1 MQNKLHIKIGDT
13 VRVITGESK
22 GQEGEVLTIDRINLR
37 AVVKGL
43 NLVKKH
49 VNPTASNPQGGIE
62 EKEAAIHVSNLMV
75 VINGETTKIG
85 RKPNEDGKI
94 VRFSKKSG
102 EVIK

>member
-22 GQEGEVLTIDRINLR
+22 GQEGEILTIDRINLR

-49 VNPTASNPQGGIE
+49 VKPTASNPQGGIE

-75 VINGETTKIG
+75 VIKGETTKIG

>member
-22 GQEGEVLTIDRINLR
+22 GQEGEILTIDRINLR

-49 VNPTASNPQGGIE
+49 VKPTASNPQGGIE

-75 VINGETTKIG
+75 VINGEATKIG
-85 RKPNEDGKI
+85 SKPNEDGKI

>member
-22 GQEGEVLTIDRINLR
+22 GQEGEILSIDRINLR

-49 VNPTASNPQGGIE
+49 VKPTASNPQGGIE

>member
-22 GQEGEVLTIDRINLR
+22 GQEGEILTIDRINLR

-49 VNPTASNPQGGIE
+49 VKPTASNPQGGIE
-62 EKEAAIHVSNLMV
+62 EKEAVIHVSNLMV

>member
-22 GQEGEVLTIDRINLR
+22 GQEGEILAIDRINLR

-49 VNPTASNPQGGIE
+49 VKPTASNPQGGIE

-75 VINGETTKIG
+75 VINGEATKIG

>member
-22 GQEGEVLTIDRINLR
+22 GQEGEILTIDRINLR

-49 VNPTASNPQGGIE
+49 VKPTASNPQGGIE

-85 RKPNEDGKI
+85 RKPNKDGKI

>member
-22 GQEGEVLTIDRINLR
+22 GQEGEILTIDRINLR

-49 VNPTASNPQGGIE
+49 VKPTASNPQGGIE

>member
-1 MQNKLHIKIGDT
+1 MQNKLHIKVGDT

-22 GQEGEVLTIDRINLR
+22 GQEGEILFIDRINLR

-49 VNPTASNPQGGIE
+49 VKPTASNPQGGIE

>member
-1 MQNKLHIKIGDT
+1 M
-13 VRVITGESK
+13 RVITGESK
-22 GQEGEVLTIDRINLR
+22 GQEGEILTIDRINLR

-49 VNPTASNPQGGIE
+49 VKPTASNPQGGIE

>member
-49 VNPTASNPQGGIE
+49 VKPTASNPQGGIE

>member
-22 GQEGEVLTIDRINLR
+22 GQEGEILTIDRINLR

-49 VNPTASNPQGGIE
+49 VKPTASNPQGGIE
-62 EKEAAIHVSNLMV
+62 EKESPIHISNVSLLVDNV
-75 VINGETTKIG
+75 NKDEAKKETKSNT
-85 RKPNEDGKI
+85 RN
-94 VRFSKKSG
+94 SKKKSQ
-102 EVIK
+102 

>member
-22 GQEGEVLTIDRINLR
+22 GQEGEVLSIDRINLR
-37 AVVKGL
+37 ALVKGL

-49 VNPTASNPQGGIE
+49 VKPTASNPQGGIE

>member
-1 MQNKLHIKIGDT
+1 MQNKLHIKVGDT
-13 VRVITGESK
+13 VRVNTGESK
-22 GQEGEVLTIDRINLR
+22 GQEGEILSIDRINLR

-49 VNPTASNPQGGIE
+49 VKPTASNPQGGIE
-62 EKEAAIHVSNLMV
+62 EKEAGIHVSNLMV
-75 VINGETTKIG
+75 VIKGETTKIG
-85 RKPNEDGKI
+85 RKPNKDGKI

>member
-1 MQNKLHIKIGDT
+1 MQNKLHIKVGDT

-22 GQEGEVLTIDRINLR
+22 GQEGEILTIDRINLR

-49 VNPTASNPQGGIE
+49 VKPTASNPQGGIE

>member
-1 MQNKLHIKIGDT
+1 MQNKLHIKVGDT

-22 GQEGEVLTIDRINLR
+22 GQEGEILSIDRINLR

-49 VNPTASNPQGGIE
+49 VKPTASNPQGGIE

-75 VINGETTKIG
+75 VVKGETTKIG
-85 RKPNEDGKI
+85 RKLNKDGKI
-94 VRFSKKSG
+94 IRFSKKSG

>member
-22 GQEGEVLTIDRINLR
+22 GQEGEILSIDRINLR

-49 VNPTASNPQGGIE
+49 VKPTASNPQGGIE

-75 VINGETTKIG
+75 VINGEATKIG